1 MLYTA
6 SFYRPEHWNGTS
18 YRISR
23 AHPRGQ
29 TTKWEIQPFLYPSRS
44 LLDEYR
50 HGSIDFDGLTSRYR
64 EELETNY
71 NWEVD
76 FQDWLGSLKPEQ
88 DFTLLCFEPDG
99 KPCHRRVAAAWLL
112 EKIPCL
118 MLGQLR

>member
-71 NWEVD
+71 NWEAD
-76 FQDWLGSLKPEQ
+76 FQDWVGSFKPEQ

>member
-71 NWEVD
+71 NWEAD
-76 FQDWLGSLKPEQ
+76 FQDWLGSLNPEQ

>member
-1 MLYTA
+1 MELG
-6 SFYRPEHWNGTS
+6 SSTS
-18 YRISR
+18 YHINSQPKQSHDDPKQAQIHISHT
-23 AHPRGQ
+23 AP
-29 TTKWEIQPFLYPSRS
+29 
-44 LLDEYR
+44 
-50 HGSIDFDGLTSRYR
+50 HGLIDFDGLTSRYR

-71 NWEVD
+71 NWEAD